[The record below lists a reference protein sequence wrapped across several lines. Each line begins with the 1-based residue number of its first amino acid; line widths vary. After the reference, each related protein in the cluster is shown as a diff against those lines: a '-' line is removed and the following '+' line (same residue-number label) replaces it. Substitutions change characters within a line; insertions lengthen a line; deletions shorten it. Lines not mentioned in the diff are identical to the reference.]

1 MQTIDHLIKELTECK
16 EERDMLANEN
26 ENLGNFLDNLDYSQN
41 EIDNIAN
48 GFPRKYTHRSII
60 NHNGLV

>member
-1 MQTIDHLIKELTECK
+1 MQIIDHLIKELTECK

-26 ENLGNFLDNLDYSQN
+26 ENLANFLDNLDYSQN

-48 GFPRKYTHRSII
+48 GFPSMISIR
-60 NHNGLV
+60 